1 MCRRAPLSSFFSSS
15 PRTTVPHSQTMTLA
29 TPNTV
34 QVVRDLDDLVRA
46 PAECRVQLCGP
57 LVVRMDG
64 RDVAGS
70 IRGRQ
75 GRIVFAY
82 LLLNRTR
89 QVTRRELT
97 DTVWGSAPPPEPAV
111 AVRALLSKLRATL
124 DATGVAA
131 LPTGDS
137 LRLHLP
143 PDAEVDV
150 EVAVQAL
157 HDAQSA
163 VSGNEDVRAWIAAH
177 IALNVSSR
185 VFLEGVDGEWIAER
199 RAALHEIRLRALEA
213 LSACA
218 LRLGGPEVNTAVRTA
233 RELIRLAP
241 FRETGHAHL
250 MKALAAQGNLAEAVL
265 TYEKLRVLLREELGI
280 DPAPELRA
288 LHTQLIKHR
297 SIGKDDT
304 AREGDTRSS
313 R

>member
-1 MCRRAPLSSFFSSS
+1 MRDLED
-15 PRTTVPHSQTMTLA
+15 
-29 TPNTV
+29 
-34 QVVRDLDDLVRA
+34 VVRD
-46 PAECRVQLCGP
+46 PPQCRVQLCGP
-57 LVVRMDG
+57 LVVRLNG
-64 RDVAGS
+64 RDLASS
-70 IRGRQ
+70 IRGGQ

-89 QVTRRELT
+89 QVRRGELAE
-97 DTVWGSAPPPEPAV
+97 VLWGAAPPPEPAV
-111 AVRALLSKLRATL
+111 AIRALLSKLRATL
-124 DATGVAA
+124 EATGAAA
-131 LPTGDS
+131 LPTGDL

-143 PDAEVDV
+143 ADAEVDV
-150 EVAVQAL
+150 EIAIQAL

-163 VSGNEDVRAWIAAH
+163 VSGDEDVRAWIAAH

-185 VFLEGVDGEWIAER
+185 VFLEGAYGEWIAER

-218 LRLGGPEVNTAVRTA
+218 LRLGGGELDTAVRTS

-241 FRETGHAHL
+241 FRESGHAQL

-288 LHTQLIKHR
+288 LHTELIKHR
-297 SIGKDDT
+297 STGHGD
-304 AREGDTRSS
+304 ASFRE
-313 R
+313 